1 MSRKPRLYMLASA
14 LFISSL
20 VATSLACAGSQPE
33 SPEDTRAPA
42 VQDTAVPDEQEPAG
56 STTVGASTSELA
68 RAAVKIFALL
78 EEGGNLYEVWV
89 GSGSLISPDGLIL
102 TNGHV
107 VDDRYDEYTY
117 LGVGVTNQTDQPP
130 ELLYLAEITAVDYA
144 LDLAVIRIVS
154 DLDGNPVDLNLPY
167 VSVGDSDGVEI
178 GDELRILGYPV
189 IGGSTIT
196 FTEGVLSGFTSE
208 RGVPGRAW
216 IKTDAQISGGN
227 SGGMGVNDAGELIG
241 VPTLA
246 ASGAETDSIVDCR
259 PVADTNRDGYVDE
272 NDTCVPIGGFING
285 LRPVN
290 LALPLIQAAQ
300 SGQQYAEGELPAET
314 PAGGFDLTDSAFYGL
329 QFSNGVTED
338 DRPTQLVDNLAAGA
352 TDLCA
357 FWDYEGMAD
366 GMSWSAYWF
375 VNGELSEG
383 GSLIDQTWDGG
394 GSGNWW
400 VCTSNDEG
408 LTDGLYELV
417 LEVEAESFASGAIF
431 VGGDRSPVT
440 FSLENGSSLRV
451 CYVRISPT
459 EAQNWGGDR
468 LGSEEMIDPGTTRE
482 FQLVTGN
489 YDLQLLNCDL
499 EVLLE
504 EYGLDVSA
512 DFTYTVT
519 D

>member
-1 MSRKPRLYMLASA
+1 MRRNSRIRDLAVA
-14 LFISSL
+14 LFVSSVL
-20 VATSLACAGSQPE
+20 MVTLACGGSQPE
-33 SPEDTRAPA
+33 RPEATQAPPIQA
-42 VQDTAVPDEQEPAG
+42 TAVLDEPGPDESDSVEN
-56 STTVGASTSELA
+56 STADLA

-78 EEGGNLYEVWV
+78 EQDGSLYEVWV

-117 LGVGVTNQTDQPP
+117 LGVGVTDRTDQPP
-130 ELLYLAEITAVDYA
+130 ELLYLAEISAVDYA
-144 LDLAVIRIVS
+144 LDLAVIRIVT
-154 DLDGNPVDLNLPY
+154 DLDGNPVDLNLPF
-167 VSVGDSDGVEI
+167 VSIGDSDQVEI

-227 SGGMGVNDAGELIG
+227 SGGMGVNDAGELVG

-290 LALPLIQAAQ
+290 LAQPLIEAAM
-300 SGQQYAEGELPAET
+300 SGQQYAAGEEPAGA
-314 PAGGFDLTDSAFYGL
+314 PPGGFDLTDTAFYGL
-329 QFSNGVTED
+329 QFASGVTQD
-338 DRPTQLVDNLAAGA
+338 DRPTQLVDSLATGA

-375 VNGELSEG
+375 VDGELSEG
-383 GSLIDQTWDGG
+383 GSLVDQTWDGG
-394 GSGNWW
+394 ASGNWW
-400 VCTSNDEG
+400 VCTYNDEG

-417 LEVEAESFASGAIF
+417 LEVEAESFASGAIY
-431 VGGDRSPVT
+431 VGGNRSPVT
-440 FSLENGSSLRV
+440 FELLNQSSLTV
-451 CYVRISPT
+451 CFVRISPSQ
-459 EAQNWGGDR
+459 AQNWGGDR
-468 LGSEEMIDPGTTRE
+468 LGSEEVINPGATRS

-499 EVLLE
+499 EILLE
-504 EYGLDVSA
+504 EYELDVSS